1 MKTLV
6 FDPRKR
12 MTIDEAIKHPVFDS
26 VRKEEDFQLHTDID
40 LELSLPSEMS
50 IEEIKVR
57 MSQEIKYY
65 TCELDIE

>member
-26 VRKEEDFQLHTDID
+26 VRNEEDFQLNTDID

-50 IEEIKVR
+50 MEEIKVR